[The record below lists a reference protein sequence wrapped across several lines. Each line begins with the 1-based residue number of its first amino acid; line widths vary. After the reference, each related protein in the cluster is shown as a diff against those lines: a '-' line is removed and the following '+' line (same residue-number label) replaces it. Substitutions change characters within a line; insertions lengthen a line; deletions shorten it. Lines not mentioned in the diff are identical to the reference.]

1 MFAKNF
7 RRYAW
12 EALRGNWAIMI
23 LITVIYSALIAISSS
38 VLGVGP
44 LILTGPLTVGL
55 YGVTLSLLRRKQA
68 PLEGLFDGFTSGFA
82 DNFLAHL
89 LVSVFTFLWTLLFII
104 PGIVKAISYSMTFY
118 ILRDHPGMSAMDA
131 IEASKRMMHGR
142 KWNFFCLQL
151 SFIGWYLLCLL
162 TGGLLSLLV
171 APYNYTAT
179 AVFYESIKGGI
190 LSDEEE

>member
-1 MFAKNF
+1 MYARDY

-12 EALRGNWAIMI
+12 NALTGHWGYAI
-23 LITVIYSALIAISSS
+23 LAYVLYS
-38 VLGVGP
+38 VLYIASASLAGLGP
-44 LILTGPLTVGL
+44 LVVYGPLMVGMSGMYMGL
-55 YGVTLSLLRRKQA
+55 VRRHELSVERF
-68 PLEGLFDGFTSGFA
+68 FDGFTCGFV
-82 DNFLAHL
+82 DNFLAGL
-89 LVSVFTFLWTLLFII
+89 LVGLFTFLWSLLFII

-171 APYNYTAT
+171 APYNYTAN
-179 AVFYESIKGGI
+179 AVFYESIKNTAQ
-190 LSDEEE
+190 E